1 MVSAEFLNGLSGQ
14 ILDAAIEVHRVL
26 GGPGLLER
34 IYEESLAQ
42 ELDLRGLQVER
53 QVAVPV
59 LYKGKKIKDPLLVD
73 LLVAGEIVVE
83 IKSVEKINPSHS
95 AQLLTYL
102 RLSRKKLGLV
112 INFGEKYVK
121 NGFQRVVNGM

>member
-1 MVSAEFLNGLSGQ
+1 
-14 ILDAAIEVHRVL
+14 
-26 GGPGLLER
+26 
-34 IYEESLAQ
+34 
-42 ELDLRGLQVER
+42 LDLRGLQVER